1 MQRVKCLANPPIEIG
16 NDATHNLGK
25 KMRVNSIGPLGASQ
39 VNEPDKDIELKVGG
53 LRPELDSE
61 IKEPDPD
68 SALDGEEQDT
78 REGLIRLVDYLQRQR
93 QANRRRPKT
102 GNKQKD
108 KALSSY
114 HQLEQ
119 TEDSIALLGKNYD
132 RKA

>member
-1 MQRVKCLANPPIEIG
+1 
-16 NDATHNLGK
+16 
-25 KMRVNSIGPLGASQ
+25 MRVNSIGPLAAAQ
-39 VNEPDKDIELKVGG
+39 VNEPDRDIELEAGG

-68 SALDGEEQDT
+68 SALQGEEQDT

-93 QANRRRPKT
+93 HIKRRQPKT

-114 HQLEQ
+114 HQLEE
-119 TEDSIALLGKNYD
+119 TEDSIELLGKNYD